1 MFKIRYASIRKLDI
15 TNGPGVRV
23 SLFTQ
28 GCNIFCKG
36 CFNSDIWNYDGGK
49 EWTEETKKLVLDLC
63 NKPQIKGLSILG
75 GEPLS
80 PQNFDDLKELLISF
94 KELMPNKSI
103 WLWTGYVVEDL
114 TEEQLEVV
122 KLVDVLVDGPWM
134 IDLGDFNLKYR
145 GSSNQRI
152 INVKETLN
160 QNSIILLE
168 DL

>member
-36 CFNSDIWNYDGGK
+36 CFNSDIWDYEGGK
-49 EWTEETKKLVLDLC
+49 EWTEKTKNLLLDLC

-80 PQNFDDLKELLISF
+80 PQNFDDLKDLLISF
-94 KELMPNKSI
+94 KELMPNKTI
-103 WLWTGYVVEDL
+103 WLWTGYIFEDL
-114 TEEQLEVV
+114 TEEQLEIV

-134 IDLGDFNLKYR
+134 IDLGDFSLKYR

>member
-1 MFKIRYASIRKLDI
+1 
-15 TNGPGVRV
+15 
-23 SLFTQ
+23 
-28 GCNIFCKG
+28 
-36 CFNSDIWNYDGGK
+36 
-49 EWTEETKKLVLDLC
+49 
-63 NKPQIKGLSILG
+63 
-75 GEPLS
+75 
-80 PQNFDDLKELLISF
+80 
-94 KELMPNKSI
+94 MPNKSI
-103 WLWTGYVVEDL
+103 WLWTGYVFEDL

-134 IDLGDFNLKYR
+134 IDLGDFSLKYR